1 MKDSGRSNGGQHQQ
15 HLLHRGIR
23 ASTDAVIA
31 WGRDGKLRGRRPLR
45 LLAEPPPENFR
56 HSNFS
61 SFVRQL
67 NTYVS
72 IALRAV
78 DLGRWQFA
86 HASFLRGQT
95 HPLVQMV
102 RWNSG
107 CGKEEEDE
115 ERVTAELV
123 RLIQEQRR
131 VEERVERMWR
141 RVQEMEADAGFPGQ
155 HGWGLQAAQRDR
167 WTGEASSV
175 SIGRRREDGGD
186 GRWSW
191 FLVARWPGGGGGRW
205 SLDGW
210 RTGVMLHI
218 MSPAH
223 R

>member
-15 HLLHRGIR
+15 RHRHG

-102 RWNSG
+102 RRNSG

-155 HGWGLQAAQRDR
+155 HGWGLQAARRDR

-191 FLVARWPGGGGGRW
+191 FLAARWPGGGGGRW
-205 SLDGW
+205 SLEGW

-218 MSPAH
+218 RSPAH